1 MSEQGPSLDADTPAG
16 TRFQHRDGELLLTI
30 QAYDGVLAQ
39 RHIWYKFFKGKSKRA
54 MQKRMSKLV
63 SAGYVNRTTIQPH
76 YRDARN
82 VVVYWLNWRGILYVA
97 QQDGIEVDGPRQE
110 NDNQMRQFATRLSKQ
125 GVRWVR
131 EPPWGWKLQ
140 HDLKV
145 SDFRIVVEEAAS
157 TLDNLVLQA
166 WLAESAFRRQPDMI
180 SYAVSGA
187 DGRLRSGKRGVIPDG
202 YFEILDIER
211 KARGVDSVARFLME
225 LDMATQANRA
235 FADEKVAPYFA
246 YIDTPEYK
254 ARFGQNN
261 GQWLIVT
268 TGKRRLQNLMSQAKL
283 VAGDNACR
291 RFFFTTFPRCFRE
304 TPDGQLEVSN
314 VLTRPIW
321 QRVDSPDP
329 FALIS

>member
-1 MSEQGPSLDADTPAG
+1 MAS
-16 TRFQHRDGELLLTI
+16 TR
-30 QAYDGVLAQ
+30 
-39 RHIWYKFFKGKSKRA
+39 KR
-54 MQKRMSKLV
+54 LV
-63 SAGYVNRTTIQPH
+63 S
-76 YRDARN
+76 
-82 VVVYWLNWRGILYVA
+82 
-97 QQDGIEVDGPRQE
+97 
-110 NDNQMRQFATRLSKQ
+110 
-125 GVRWVR
+125 
-131 EPPWGWKLQ
+131 
-140 HDLKV
+140 
-145 SDFRIVVEEAAS
+145 
-157 TLDNLVLQA
+157 
-166 WLAESAFRRQPDMI
+166 
-180 SYAVSGA
+180 
-187 DGRLRSGKRGVIPDG
+187 
-202 YFEILDIER
+202 
-211 KARGVDSVARFLME
+211 
-225 LDMATQANRA
+225 
-235 FADEKVAPYFA
+235 YFA